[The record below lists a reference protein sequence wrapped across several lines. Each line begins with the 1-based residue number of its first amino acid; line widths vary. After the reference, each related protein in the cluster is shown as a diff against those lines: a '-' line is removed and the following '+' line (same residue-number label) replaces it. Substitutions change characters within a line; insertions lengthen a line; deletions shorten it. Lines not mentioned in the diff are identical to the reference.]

1 MYYNT
6 QHKDNS
12 SGDREIKIMTKFK
25 RGDYVQ
31 DLKGNVYEVVEVD
44 SHTCEMPYFLKA
56 VKRASAEITKTT
68 PSAYEG
74 YFGFAHVGDKQ
85 WVYKD
90 DAIERNAR
98 RYGEDF
104 SDVLTT
110 GDLALFEPRAVK
122 QFKEIRYF
130 KGDIWEDRDGNRFKV
145 LENCTFGDAS
155 CKVKLTKRVTDRI
168 IVGSCLYED
177 NFEFAWCAVD
187 RQVYDV
193 LIHEDE
199 VFMCEMMPVHINNNA
214 RTIQNTKPE
223 DQKEAK
229 SALLE
234 LVKQMQTVNE
244 LPELDANFKDR
255 MKQKATKIKVEQI
268 LKAVEEAAERGNF
281 EVLIPGSD
289 NVRTELE
296 KYGLSVMCNMVKWN
310 F

>member
-1 MYYNT
+1 
-6 QHKDNS
+6 
-12 SGDREIKIMTKFK
+12 MTKFK

-98 RYGEDF
+98 RFGEDF

-110 GDLALFEPRAVK
+110 GDLALFELRAVK
-122 QFKEIRYF
+122 QFKEVRYF
-130 KGDIWEDRDGNRFKV
+130 KGDVWEDQDGNQFEV

-168 IVGSCLYED
+168 IVGSCFYED

-187 RQVYDV
+187 RHVYDV

-214 RTIQNTKPE
+214 RTIQRTKPE
-223 DQKEAK
+223 DQKEVK

-234 LVKQMQTVNE
+234 LVKQMQTVAE
-244 LPELDANFKDR
+244 PTEPDASFKDR
-255 MKQKATKIKVEQI
+255 MKQKATKVMVEQI
-268 LKAVEEAAERGNF
+268 LKAVEEAAERGEF
-281 EVLIPGSD
+281 ELRILGSD
-289 NVRTELE
+289 YVRKELE
-296 KYGLSVMCNMVKWN
+296 KYGLSVSCNVVKWG

>member
-1 MYYNT
+1 
-6 QHKDNS
+6 
-12 SGDREIKIMTKFK
+12 MTKFK
-25 RGDYVQ
+25 KGDYVQ

-44 SHTCEMPYFLKA
+44 TQPCTIPYFLKA
-56 VKRASAEITKTT
+56 VKRATAEITKTS
-68 PSAYEG
+68 PSDYEG

-90 DAIERNAR
+90 AQVDDHF
-98 RYGEDF
+98 GE
-104 SDVLTT
+104 VLTVD
-110 GDLALFEPRAVK
+110 DLALFDSQAVK

-130 KGDIWEDRDGNRFKV
+130 KGDIWEDRDGNQFKV

-168 IVGSCLYED
+168 IVGSCFYED
-177 NFEFAWCAVD
+177 NFEFAWCAVG

-199 VFMCEMMPVHINNNA
+199 VFMCEMLPIYINNNA

-223 DQKEAK
+223 DQKDAK

-234 LVKQMQTVNE
+234 LVKQMQTITEPTE
-244 LPELDANFKDR
+244 LTEPDANFKEQ
-255 MKQKATKIKVEQI
+255 MKQKATKIKVAEI
-268 LKAVEEAAERGNF
+268 LKAVEEAAERGEF
-281 EVLIPGSD
+281 EVYVQGAD
-289 NVRTELE
+289 YVRKVLE
-296 KYGLSVMCNMVKWN
+296 DYGLNTNGDRVKWG

>member
-1 MYYNT
+1 
-6 QHKDNS
+6 
-12 SGDREIKIMTKFK
+12 MTKFK
-25 RGDYVQ
+25 KGDYVQ

-44 SHTCEMPYFLKA
+44 TQPCTMPYFLKA
-56 VKRASAEITKTT
+56 VKRATAEITKTS
-68 PSAYEG
+68 PSDYEG

-90 DAIERNAR
+90 AR
-98 RYGEDF
+98 VDDHFGE
-104 SDVLTT
+104 VLTVD
-110 GDLALFEPRAVK
+110 DLALFDPQAVK

-130 KGDIWEDRDGNRFKV
+130 KGDIWEDRDGNQFKV

-168 IVGSCLYED
+168 IVGSCFYED
-177 NFEFAWCAVD
+177 NFEFAWCAVG

-199 VFMCEMMPVHINNNA
+199 VFMCEMLPIYINNNA

-223 DQKEAK
+223 DQKDAK

-234 LVKQMQTVNE
+234 LVKQMQTVTEPTE
-244 LPELDANFKDR
+244 LTEPDANFKEQ
-255 MKQKATKIKVEQI
+255 MKQKATKIKVAEI
-268 LKAVEEAAERGNF
+268 LKAVEEAAERGEF
-281 EVLIPGSD
+281 EVYVQGAD
-289 NVRTELE
+289 YVRKVLE
-296 KYGLSVMCNMVKWN
+296 DYGLNTNGDRVKWG